1 MPMKSGD
8 IAIDCKDLTK
18 RYRGGKVDA
27 LSKLTIQVR
36 AGEIYGFLG
45 PNGAG
50 KSTTIRTLMNF
61 IQPSGGSA
69 TIMGQDIVRDS
80 VAIKR
85 SVGYLS
91 GDIAMYPKMTGQ
103 QFLDY
108 MGELQPPVSQAYRQ
122 ELARRFKAELHKPLG
137 ELSRGNRQKVGIVQA
152 FMHKPDVLILDEPT
166 SGLDPLMQEEF
177 YELLSETRQR
187 GAAVFSSSHILGEV
201 QKICDRVGII
211 REGKLIVE
219 RSIADLAREAAQTFD
234 IVFKEKPP
242 LGALKKIKG
251 VQETSVHGNSV
262 TLHFHGE
269 LKPLFVELAQH
280 DILKLDTQNLDL
292 EEIFL
297 RFYKQNGGQK

>member
-1 MPMKSGD
+1 MIMQAGD
-8 IAIDCKDLTK
+8 IAIDCKGLTK
-18 RYRGGKVDA
+18 RYRGTREDA
-27 LSKLTIQVR
+27 LHDLTIQVK

-50 KSTTIRTLMNF
+50 KSTTIHTLMNF
-61 IQPSGGSA
+61 IQPTSGSA
-69 TIMGQDIVRDS
+69 TICGLDIVRDS

-85 SVGYLS
+85 HIGYLS
-91 GDIAMYPKMTGQ
+91 GDSAMYPKMTGA
-103 QFLDY
+103 QFLEY
-108 MGELQPPVSQAYRQ
+108 MGELQPAASKAYKDD
-122 ELARRFKAELHKPLG
+122 LIKRFKAEPHKPLG
-137 ELSRGNRQKVGIVQA
+137 ALSRGNRQKIGIVQA
-152 FMHKPDVLILDEPT
+152 FMHQPSVVIMDEPT

-201 QKICDRVGII
+201 QKMCDRVGII
-211 REGKLIVE
+211 REGKLVTE

-234 IVFKEKPP
+234 VVFKEKPP
-242 LGALKKIKG
+242 VTKLKQIKG
-251 VQETSVHGNSV
+251 VQETSVHGNTV

-269 LKPLFVELAQH
+269 LKPLLAELAQH

-297 RFYKQNGGQK
+297 RFYKQNGGGK

>member
-1 MPMKSGD
+1 MKVGD
-8 IAIDCKDLTK
+8 IAIDCQGLTK
-18 RYRGGKVDA
+18 RYRRAKVDA
-27 LSKLTIQVR
+27 LHKLTLQVK

-61 IQPSGGSA
+61 IQPTGGRA
-69 TIMGQDIVRDS
+69 TILGKDIVRDS
-80 VAIKR
+80 VAIKH

-91 GDIAMYPKMTGQ
+91 GDLAMYQKMTGA
-103 QFLDY
+103 QFLEY
-108 MGELQPPVSQAYRQ
+108 MNDLQPATSRAYQDKLVKSFRV
-122 ELARRFKAELHKPLG
+122 ELYKPLG

-152 FMHKPDVLILDEPT
+152 FMHQPDVIILDEPT

-177 YELLSETRQR
+177 YRLLNETKQR

-201 QKICDRVGII
+201 QKMCDRVGII
-211 REGKLIVE
+211 REGRLIAE
-219 RSIADLAREAAQTFD
+219 RAIADLAKEAAQTFD

-242 LGALKKIKG
+242 VAKLKKIKG
-251 VQETSVHGNSV
+251 LQRLTTHGNSV

-269 LKPLFVELAQH
+269 LKPLFAELAQH
-280 DILKLDTQNLDL
+280 EVLKLDTQNLDL

-297 RFYKQNGGQK
+297 RFYKQSEGEQ

>member
-1 MPMKSGD
+1 MKSGD
-8 IAIDCKDLTK
+8 VAIDCQKLTK
-18 RYRGGKVDA
+18 RYRGTKVDA
-27 LSKLTIQVR
+27 LHDLTIQVK

-61 IQPSGGSA
+61 IQPTSGSA
-69 TIMGQDIVRDS
+69 TILGQDIVQDS
-80 VAIKR
+80 VAIKH

-91 GDIAMYPKMTGQ
+91 GDLSMYPKMTGA
-103 QFLDY
+103 QFLEY
-108 MGELQPPVSQAYRQ
+108 MGELQPAVSQAYQ
-122 ELARRFKAELHKPLG
+122 GELVKRFRAEMHKPLG

-152 FMHKPDVLILDEPT
+152 FMHQPDVLILDEPT

-177 YELLSETRQR
+177 YELLNESKQR

-201 QKICDRVGII
+201 QKMCDRVGII
-211 REGKLIVE
+211 REGKLIAE
-219 RSIADLAREAAQTFD
+219 RSIADLAQEAAQTFD
-234 IVFKEKPP
+234 IVFKDKPP

-251 VQETSVHGNSV
+251 VQETSVHGNTV

-269 LKPLFVELAQH
+269 LKPLLAELAGH

-297 RFYKQNGGQK
+297 RFYKQSGGWK

>member
-1 MPMKSGD
+1 MRSGD
-8 IAIDCKDLTK
+8 VAIDCKGLTK
-18 RYRGGKVDA
+18 RYRGSKVDA
-27 LSKLTIQVR
+27 LHSLTIQVK

-61 IQPSGGSA
+61 IQPTGGSA
-69 TIMGQDIVRDS
+69 TVLGRDIVRDS

-85 SVGYLS
+85 GVGYLS
-91 GDIAMYPKMTGQ
+91 GDLAIYPKMTGA
-103 QFLDY
+103 QFLEY
-108 MGELQPPVSQAYRQ
+108 MDELQPAVSQKYRQ
-122 ELARRFKAELHKPLG
+122 ELAKRFRVELHKPLG

-152 FMHKPDVLILDEPT
+152 FMHQPDVLILDEPT

-177 YELLSETRQR
+177 YELLVETKQR

-201 QKICDRVGII
+201 QKMCDRVGII
-211 REGKLIVE
+211 REGKLITE

-234 IVFKEKPP
+234 IVFKGKPP
-242 LGALKKIKG
+242 IGKLKQIKG
-251 VQETSVHGNSV
+251 IRETSVHGNSV
-262 TLHFHGE
+262 TLHFHGD

-280 DILKLDTQNLDL
+280 DVLKLDTQNLDL

-297 RFYKQNGGQK
+297 KFYKQSEGEK